1 MACTLKFWHGRCNQL
16 AKATFTFPDNLISTI
31 EKLGNKTDEIIEK
44 SLEAGAGVVEDKVR
58 NNLRDVIGKGTKT
71 DSRSTGELLSSLGT
85 SPPLVDRNG
94 VYNIKVGFAEPRK
107 EQNTAKGKRSY
118 KERTNAMIASVL
130 EYGKHG
136 QAPKPFLAPAI
147 SSSKKEATAAMVTK
161 FDEEVSKL

>member
-1 MACTLKFWHGRCNQL
+1 MAE
-16 AKATFTFPDNLISTI
+16 ATFLLPADMISTI
-31 EKLGNKTDEIIEK
+31 SKLGNKTDEIIEK

-58 NNLRDVIGKGTKT
+58 NNLRDVIGKDTKT

-94 VYNIKVGFAEPRK
+94 VYNVKIGFAEPRK
-107 EQNTAKGKRSY
+107 EQNAAKGKRSY

-136 QAPKPFLAPAI
+136 QAPKPFLKPAM
-147 SSSKKEATAAMVTK
+147 SASKKEATAAMVAK
-161 FDEEVSKL
+161 FDDEVAKL